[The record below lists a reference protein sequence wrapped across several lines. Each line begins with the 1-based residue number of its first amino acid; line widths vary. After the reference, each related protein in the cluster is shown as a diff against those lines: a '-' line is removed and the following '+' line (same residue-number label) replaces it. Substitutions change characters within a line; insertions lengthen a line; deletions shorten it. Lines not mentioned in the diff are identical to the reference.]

1 MGRFDVHICIT
12 DVSIRLIGRDL
23 HRRWYGDRK
32 VSGDIVTCATKP
44 SKQAGYFKVRWS
56 WNCMAAF
63 KLTQYR
69 LLASATNL
77 LVLLSNPSNV
87 ALLTAHILSAP
98 AIWGTSANLQML
110 ARVIDV
116 FSSSSGRLLRSEQT
130 SHFPEPSDGQR
141 NLSTNDWT
149 AAIMKGTAEGS
160 PWSRKVLV
168 FTGLLQGFKIHG
180 GHGLNMGQGTKL
192 RVALV
197 KAINLSLRSET
208 QRSPITDLSM
218 VVALSQVFDLLD
230 VQEKTALDHDSLLP
244 MLVWAIFSSSEGLHQ
259 GYFLSTID
267 ADVIEGAGKKFD
279 WSTKSH
285 SYLQLQFT
293 ATGPLIAALGRLSR
307 LMAFSVG
314 RVKDVVLLVRI
325 LQILTEFSR
334 SLSIQWR
341 QNKLSEIDISEET
354 VFLADETLR
363 MPLPL
368 LWRVLRSCLYA
379 IIIILIP
386 YTDRL
391 LYNDLSIKDDAAAD
405 VLSQYPVCSEA
416 FLREIQP
423 TDCGI
428 IPQHPLDRCLDLYF
442 LNTAEQLALVLDTK
456 AASDLLVVAASPYL
470 GVDSDQRLLEA
481 FEAAHSVMLAV
492 IAAPHNVSLAIS
504 QFESYT
510 KVLFQV
516 FPQTLSPRQFRVATK
531 QLVRI
536 ASSPSL
542 ISEQRPFLASA
553 LLEIVHLRLQTA
565 STQPIG
571 SSITSDEPGDN
582 ADSMSEQAVL
592 LLALIDSLP
601 FLQLDALEDWLWIVA
616 RSIHLVRDIAMR
628 HACKQRFWEILSNGD
643 MDVDRAAYCSTWWST
658 RGGRPMMLYGKDIDN
673 FEPLMSGPLKESRK
687 L

>member
-1 MGRFDVHICIT
+1 MSASTPASNAPASEQDA
-12 DVSIRLIGRDL
+12 S
-23 HRRWYGDRK
+23 
-32 VSGDIVTCATKP
+32 
-44 SKQAGYFKVRWS
+44 
-56 WNCMAAF
+56 
-63 KLTQYR
+63 R
-69 LLASATNL
+69 LLDSATNL

-98 AIWGTSANLQML
+98 AIWGTSASLQIL
-110 ARVIDV
+110 ARVISV

-130 SHFPEPSDGQR
+130 SRFPYHSDGQR
-141 NLSTNDWT
+141 NLSTDEWT
-149 AAIMKGTAEGS
+149 AAVAKGTAEGS
-160 PWSRKVLV
+160 PWSRTVLV
-168 FTGLLQGFKIHG
+168 FTGLLQGIKNHG
-180 GHGLNMGQGTKL
+180 GHGLNARQGTKL
-192 RVALV
+192 KAALV

-208 QRSPITDLSM
+208 QRSPVIDLSI
-218 VVALSQVFDLLD
+218 VVALSQIFDLLD
-230 VQEKTALDHDSLLP
+230 VQEKMVLDHESLLP
-244 MLVWAIFSSSEGLHQ
+244 MLVWAVFSSCEGLHQ
-259 GYFLSTID
+259 GYFLGTID
-267 ADVIEGAGKKFD
+267 ADIIEGAGKKFD

-293 ATGPLIAALGRLSR
+293 ATGPLVAVLGRLSR
-307 LMAFSVG
+307 LTAFSVG
-314 RVKDVVLLVRI
+314 QVKDVVLLART
-325 LQILTEFSR
+325 LQTLTEFSR

-341 QNKLSEIDISEET
+341 QNKLSEIDMSEET
-354 VFLADETLR
+354 MFLADETLR
-363 MPLPL
+363 IPLPL

-379 IIIILIP
+379 IIVILTS

-391 LYNDLSIKDDAAAD
+391 LHNDLRVQDDAPSSAITILKILRNLYFISSRLRTATISQYTFVYLVAVD
-405 VLSQYPVCSEA
+405 VLSYYPICSEA

-423 TDCGI
+423 TDYGV

-470 GVDSDQRLLEA
+470 GIDGDQRLLEA

-492 IAAPHNVSLAIS
+492 IAAPQNVDLAIS

-510 KVLFQV
+510 EVLFRV
-516 FPQTLSPRQFRVATK
+516 FPRTLSPRQFRVAIK

-536 ASSPSL
+536 ASPPSL

-553 LLEIVHLRLQTA
+553 LLEILRLRLQTA

-571 SSITSDEPGDN
+571 SSITSEEPGDN

-601 FLQLDALEDWLWIVA
+601 FLQLDVLEDWLWNVA
-616 RSIHLVRDIAMR
+616 KSIHLVRDLAMR
-628 HACKQRFWEILSNGD
+628 HACKQRFWEVLSNGE
-643 MDVDRAAYCSTWWST
+643 MDFGRAAYCATWWST
-658 RGGRPMMLYGKDIDN
+658 RGGGQMMLYGKDIDN
-673 FEPLMSGPLKESRK
+673 FEPLMSGALKESCK